1 MAEHGS
7 KGEQARLPAP
17 TSLALD
23 TPPRPHQ
30 LTERPTIQAMR
41 DHAARLNARTANR
54 TGLPDRLK
62 QGMEAVSGLS
72 LDDVRVHRNS
82 EKPAQLDAHAY
93 AQGGDIHLAPGQDHH
108 LPHEAWHVV
117 QQKQGRVRP
126 TMLAHGAAVNDDP
139 GLEREADAMGA
150 RALRQSDTAT
160 AVAPPLQRAAAGDVA
175 QCILIK
181 VTTRRL
187 MTARVVDQIEFADRV
202 PTTASGGQGD
212 HTVAEA
218 LIELTLQ
225 KHCRGK
231 THVEVAKSL
240 PQLLFHLDESV
251 SAKYL
256 GGDKKF
262 HVINLEG
269 ILALIH
275 DYGQQATSG
284 AEGEDLNEMLSHILE
299 MFLRVWNKRAGSAYL
314 RSEGKT
320 TGGSGGAD
328 EKKAKQELT
337 DLSGRTDLDEDQDD
351 EGAGWKLTA
360 ARALTK
366 FIDFRPSTDINEAAR
381 HLATA
386 VNLTVES
393 LEYGDM
399 HYEHIATMAVQIYA
413 QMNKLTKEAETVLDE
428 KTLFLLNG
436 ETYSDFE
443 DDEAEADA
451 QKMTV

>member
-1 MAEHGS
+1 MTQHSS
-7 KGEQARLPAP
+7 KGEQARPLASASPARDASP
-17 TSLALD
+17 S
-23 TPPRPHQ
+23 PHQ
-30 LTERPTIQAMR
+30 LTERPTMQAMR
-41 DHAARLNARTANR
+41 DRATQLNARAANR

-62 QGMEAVSGLS
+62 LGMEAVSGLS

-82 EKPAQLDAHAY
+82 DKPAQLGARAY
-93 AQGGDIHLAPGQDHH
+93 AQGSDIHLAPGQNHH

-126 TMLAHGAAVNDDP
+126 TLRANDTAINDDP
-139 GLEREADAMGA
+139 ALEREADVMGT
-150 RALRQSDTAT
+150 RAAAQPQTAT
-160 AVAPPLQRAAAGDVA
+160 AALLQRAAAADVA

-187 MTARVVDQIEFADRV
+187 MTARVVDRIEFADRV

-269 ILALIH
+269 ILSLIH
-275 DYGQQATSG
+275 DYDQQATSG

-314 RSEGKT
+314 RNEGKT

-337 DLSGRTDLDEDQDD
+337 ELSERTDLDEDQDD

-366 FIDFRPSTDINEAAR
+366 FIDFRPADIDEAAR
-381 HLATA
+381 HLMTA
-386 VNLTVES
+386 VNLTV
-393 LEYGDM
+393 
-399 HYEHIATMAVQIYA
+399 A
-413 QMNKLTKEAETVLDE
+413 
-428 KTLFLLNG
+428 
-436 ETYSDFE
+436 
-443 DDEAEADA
+443 
-451 QKMTV
+451 

>member
-1 MAEHGS
+1 
-7 KGEQARLPAP
+7 
-17 TSLALD
+17 
-23 TPPRPHQ
+23 
-30 LTERPTIQAMR
+30 
-41 DHAARLNARTANR
+41 LNARAANR

-62 QGMEAVSGLS
+62 LGMEAVSGLS

-82 EKPAQLDAHAY
+82 DKPAQLGAHAY
-93 AQGGDIHLAPGQDHH
+93 AQGSDIHLAPGQNHH

-126 TMLAHGAAVNDDP
+126 TLSANDTPINDDP
-139 GLEREADAMGA
+139 ALEREADVMGT
-150 RALRQSDTAT
+150 RAAAQPQTAT
-160 AVAPPLQRAAAGDVA
+160 AALLQRGAATDVA

-187 MTARVVDQIEFADRV
+187 MTARVVDRIEFADRV

-231 THVEVAKSL
+231 THVEIAKSL

-269 ILALIH
+269 ILSLIH
-275 DYGQQATSG
+275 DYDQQATSG

-314 RSEGKT
+314 RNEGKT

-337 DLSGRTDLDEDQDD
+337 ELSERTDLDEDQDD

-366 FIDFRPSTDINEAAR
+366 FIDFRPADIDEAAQ
-381 HLATA
+381 HLMTA

-413 QMNKLTKEAETVLDE
+413 RMNKMSEEAETALDK

-443 DDEAEADA
+443 EGEEDGGDGEEV
-451 QKMTV
+451 QNMTL